1 MKLARKART
10 VNRAIR
16 GLMVRKAQEMAKRLR
31 ARDRRRGMGRLQA
44 VGRLRAAERLQGAE
58 PLRAVG
64 RLQAVERLQGAKPLQ
79 AVERLRAVEPL
90 QGAEPL
96 RVVEPLQAVE
106 PLRPRKSPRKSS
118 SQARLHMIGCRRWSG
133 GRI

>member
-31 ARDRRRGMGRLQA
+31 A
-44 VGRLRAAERLQGAE
+44 AERLQGGE

-64 RLQAVERLQGAKPLQ
+64 RLQAVERLQGAEPLQ
-79 AVERLRAVEPL
+79 AVERLRAVGRL

>member
-16 GLMVRKAQEMAKRLR
+16 GLMVRKAQGMAKRLR
-31 ARDRRRGMGRLQA
+31 AMERLRAMGRLQA
-44 VGRLRAAERLQGAE
+44 VGRLRAAERLQRAE
-58 PLRAVG
+58 PR
-64 RLQAVERLQGAKPLQ
+64 
-79 AVERLRAVEPL
+79 
-90 QGAEPL
+90 
-96 RVVEPLQAVE
+96 RVVEPLQALE
-106 PLRPRKSPRKSS
+106 PLRPRKSPRESS

>member
-31 ARDRRRGMGRLQA
+31 AMERLRVMGRLQA

-58 PLRAVG
+58 TLRAVG
-64 RLQAVERLQGAKPLQ
+64 R
-79 AVERLRAVEPL
+79 
-90 QGAEPL
+90 
-96 RVVEPLQAVE
+96 LQAVE